1 MEFLD
6 KLILP
11 QSAEHIQLLHYLLT
25 LIQFLFIPFISII
38 IGGTT
43 LSLYYKRKGL
53 NEDNNNYLRFAK
65 DIIELVT
72 INKSIGVIIGIA
84 PLLTSVLIFAQL
96 LHTSQIATVGYMM
109 FSLLLLSIGLILI
122 YAYRYS
128 LTFSEIFSSIDDNK
142 ISDSIVSSDIK
153 KFRQGNQH
161 LNNKSGKY
169 GIALLYISLWVF
181 IGAFVLTTF
190 NTEHS
195 TISILSLFS
204 IKVLTKYI
212 SFILAAFAITGGTIF
227 FGFFY
232 WEGGKKNLDEEYK
245 QVVKSIAT
253 KVTFTAA
260 LLFPIFL
267 LIDIYVLPA
276 KAISG
281 AVIGYGVVALLL
293 IFLAYHFLYVM
304 TKESSLRFS
313 GPLFYIILFA
323 LLCTVVKDQL
333 AMSNATKVQAEV
345 LNASFDKYLAALEKS
360 TGTVKQVSGQDIFNN
375 ICSACHRFDRKLVG
389 PAYKNVLPKYEGHKS
404 QLVAFIR
411 NPVKKSPDFPPMP
424 NPGLKPNE
432 AEAVATYILGEYKK
446 Y

>member
-1 MEFLD
+1 M
-6 KLILP
+6 
-11 QSAEHIQLLHYLLT
+11 S
-25 LIQFLFIPFISII
+25 
-38 IGGTT
+38 
-43 LSLYYKRKGL
+43 
-53 NEDNNNYLRFAK
+53 
-65 DIIELVT
+65 
-72 INKSIGVIIGIA
+72 
-84 PLLTSVLIFAQL
+84 
-96 LHTSQIATVGYMM
+96 
-109 FSLLLLSIGLILI
+109 
-122 YAYRYS
+122 
-128 LTFSEIFSSIDDNK
+128 
-142 ISDSIVSSDIK
+142 
-153 KFRQGNQH
+153 
-161 LNNKSGKY
+161 
-169 GIALLYISLWVF
+169 
-181 IGAFVLTTF
+181 
-190 NTEHS
+190 
-195 TISILSLFS
+195 
-204 IKVLTKYI
+204 
-212 SFILAAFAITGGTIF
+212 
-227 FGFFY
+227 
-232 WEGGKKNLDEEYK
+232 
-245 QVVKSIAT
+245 
-253 KVTFTAA
+253 
-260 LLFPIFL
+260 
-267 LIDIYVLPA
+267 LPA
-276 KAISG
+276 NAISG

-345 LNASFDKYLAALEKS
+345 LSASFDKYLAALEKS